1 MPNSSA
7 RCAQLP
13 RAIDKVP
20 FYSALKKFRDYLRG
34 EVPDLDE
41 SEVIFP
47 EVKLQNFNNKR
58 IKEEDD
64 LERLTEEM
72 REGDPRIDPDTGKK
86 RRGRPPKPRPDGTV
100 PPPKRK
106 RVDEFG
112 NPLPKGVN
120 PIDPLTGKKK
130 RGRPKKSELPP
141 HAHGMMNGMQ
151 VKTEFHGENG
161 GDPGGHHM
169 SKTPTRLPPFSPNFA
184 RGMGPLGKENE
195 GDCVDQRPPPD
206 RLRPSMDAEEAA
218 AAAAKDLTRPDSLP
232 DLSGRLGAHSPL
244 GKSLSHHPH
253 DFDPSASLPEEETSH
268 SDDRRP
274 ESARS
279 LTRPQAQC
287 NFSNPTTPVDANFP
301 GQPGGGGGFPGFPM
315 KSDQVH
321 HSPSYGQQPP
331 NQQQNFHAPYRSGPP
346 PGMQETPPHQGG
358 FDSPQPAPVRTVKS
372 HDPSDVSS
380 KSLTGLESLVDQIPA
395 IAENDSGVFSGSGG
409 GSHPAT
415 PRSVGP
421 YSPGQYHGQGSYMN
435 SGYSGGG
442 GQYSGPTPTGPGGNT
457 PGSDSYPTDLST
469 STNFNVS
476 TASSVANH
484 SPVTHSNFSVSSLAH
499 SSVGRSAENGG
510 DATITG
516 HSSSADAFS
525 VSNLASSYAGSS
537 SLISEQS
544 EISKYSPGI
553 SSNPYMSSMS
563 NSSMFAAAGT
573 LMPRGITPPA
583 NFMPSSM
590 GSSAVAAAGM
600 AGMGMAGMAGMYGM
614 SGMSNYGQYSAA
626 GAAYSGAAQAF
637 AAAATG
643 STYPPHGLHM
653 PNPSYPYPSP
663 YSQYSQ
669 SPYF

>member
-34 EVPDLDE
+34 EVPELNE
-41 SEVIFP
+41 SEVTFP

-58 IKEEDD
+58 IKDEDD
-64 LERLTEEM
+64 LDRLTEEM
-72 REGDPRIDPDTGKK
+72 RDGDSRVDPDTGKK
-86 RRGRPPKPRPDGTV
+86 RRGRPPKPRPDGTL

-112 NPLPKGVN
+112 NPLPKGSN
-120 PIDPLTGKKK
+120 PIDPITGKKK
-130 RGRPKKSELPP
+130 RGRPKKSELVGHP
-141 HAHGMMNGMQ
+141 HGMLNGM
-151 VKTEFHGENG
+151 VKTEYHGREENG
-161 GDPGGHHM
+161 DPALHQM
-169 SKTPTRLPPFSPNFA
+169 SRTPTRLPPFSPNFA
-184 RGMGPLGKENE
+184 RGMGPLGKEDE
-195 GDCVDQRPPPD
+195 GECGERPNSV
-206 RLRPSMDAEEAA
+206 RLRPSMDGDEGG
-218 AAAAKDLTRPDSLP
+218 KDMTRPDSLP

-244 GKSLSHHPH
+244 GKSLSHH
-253 DFDPSASLPEEETSH
+253 DFDSSLPEEETSH
-268 SDDRRP
+268 SEDRRP

-279 LTRPQAQC
+279 LTRPQPQC
-287 NFSNPTTPVDANFP
+287 NFSNPTTPVDGN
-301 GQPGGGGGFPGFPM
+301 GHGGFPGQAGFQGFPM
-315 KSDQVH
+315 KNDTTH
-321 HSPSYGQQPP
+321 HSPSYSQPP
-331 NQQQNFHAPYRSGPP
+331 NQQQNFHAPYRTTG
-346 PGMQETPPHQGG
+346 PGMQETPPHQQG
-358 FDSPQPAPVRTVKS
+358 FDSPQPAPVRAVKP
-372 HDPSDVSS
+372 HDPADVSS

-421 YSPGQYHGQGSYMN
+421 YSPGQFHGQGSYLN
-435 SGYSGGG
+435 SGYSS
-442 GQYSGPTPTGPGGNT
+442 GQYSTGQPAPPGPGNT

-469 STNFNVS
+469 STNFNV
-476 TASSVANH
+476 TTTSVANH

-499 SSVGRSAENGG
+499 SSVGRSGDNGG

-516 HSSSADAFS
+516 HGTSSSADAFS
-525 VSNLASSYAGSS
+525 VTNLASSYAAS

-544 EISKYSPGI
+544 DLAKYSPGL

-563 NSSMFAAAGT
+563 NSSMFSAAAGS

-583 NFMPSSM
+583 NYMSS
-590 GSSAVAAAGM
+590 GLGTSAVAAGMAGM

-614 SGMSNYGQYSAA
+614 SNYGQYSTAA
-626 GAAYSGAAQAF
+626 GAYTGAAQAF

-663 YSQYSQ
+663 YSQSPYSQ